1 MSPVSHVRGGGPTH
15 KHIPRNKNPNSKRHR
30 NLSVHH
36 SPLYNSKQPR
46 CPSTDELIE
55 KIGYMYTAEYC
66 SAMKKNK
73 AASFPEMWRDLASV
87 MHSEV
92 SHKEENKYCL
102 WRHTYGIEKD
112 GADEPICKAETG
124 AGLQNWLVD
133 TGGEQGGGMTLCWF
147 CTHFSAYSS
156 LFTNSRSVENKNFW
170 QSAFKKKTTYIVAWG
185 NLDWIDFNE
194 NEVLSPNAVI
204 CK

>member
-1 MSPVSHVRGGGPTH
+1 MPCREASQLCSGVNSFHPQSDTVSWDRRHPGIVIRRHGVICPMSPVSHVRGGGPTH

-102 WRHTYGIEKD
+102 
-112 GADEPICKAETG
+112 
-124 AGLQNWLVD
+124 
-133 TGGEQGGGMTLCWF
+133 
-147 CTHFSAYSS
+147 
-156 LFTNSRSVENKNFW
+156 
-170 QSAFKKKTTYIVAWG
+170 
-185 NLDWIDFNE
+185 
-194 NEVLSPNAVI
+194 
-204 CK
+204 